1 MRLSIRNKNHH
12 EMESNTWK
20 WGAAVTETYITGY
33 FESEPQRK
41 AGRVARGSEKLRAGK
56 MVICVVKKGN
66 SW

>member
-1 MRLSIRNKNHH
+1 
-12 EMESNTWK
+12 MESNTWK